1 MLARK
6 RSLTAIVGA
15 GLLLTGCASTMA
27 RPAGY
32 ASPQDGKQAL
42 ITATA
47 ALAEGNYSFSRTG
60 GGGTAEGTV
69 RLPDA
74 ASLAISGGIVDLS
87 MVRTGK
93 DHYLKVDMLQGR
105 AKEIKRR
112 FEKTLATS
120 KDQAERRQ
128 ARFYLKYLP
137 VLSGERWSHLDEA
150 RMKALPLP
158 SMPSAQRPDVTGATA
173 LVGGVTS
180 AQRTGDTIVGT
191 IDATKVDPELSL
203 FRAEP
208 VEDLLGAKAK
218 SIPFTATLDARGRL
232 VNMTVDV
239 PEVALSPSAAAENPT
254 PDPSAEPMFKGF
266 RLIIKIADYGSA
278 TAPSAPPRNLTT
290 EVNDELYAGL
300 QRIGE

>member
-6 RSLTAIVGA
+6 RSLAAIVGA

-60 GGGTAEGTV
+60 GGTVEGTV

-74 ASLAISGGIVDLS
+74 ASLTMSGGIDLS
-87 MVRTGK
+87 MVRTGT
-93 DHYLKVDMLQGR
+93 DHYLRLDMFEGR
-105 AKEIKRR
+105 AKKVKQR
-112 FEKTLATS
+112 FEKVLATS
-120 KDQAERRQ
+120 KDKAERRQ
-128 ARFYLKYLP
+128 ARYYLKYLP

-150 RMKALPLP
+150 RMTALPLP
-158 SMPSAQRPDVTGATA
+158 TMPSPQRPDVTGATA

-208 VEDLLGAKAK
+208 VEDFLGAKAK
-218 SIPFTATLDARGRL
+218 SIPFTATLDAQGRL
-232 VNMTVDV
+232 VNMTVEV
-239 PEVALSPSAAAENPT
+239 PDVALSPSAAAENPT